1 MWSCGLGWGML
12 CKKGE
17 YGLARGDR
25 CSLSLTLAT
34 FPALRHRCG
43 WWDTQRALSLIH
55 YQFNL
60 WLTFTSGTWSV
71 MITLLALCAFSTASR
86 LAAPPPQSLS
96 SSYTPSFRRT
106 ISFFSRDKVPG
117 EFSPFPIGHCPSSCH
132 SVPDSKIISKLNL
145 PRGTWVVA
153 SASCSNNSLWLV

>member
-17 YGLARGDR
+17 HGLARGDR

-71 MITLLALCAFSTASR
+71 MITLLALRAFSAASR
-86 LAAPPPQSLS
+86 TGCSSPRASVLPTHLRFEGPFPSSLG
-96 SSYTPSFRRT
+96 
-106 ISFFSRDKVPG
+106 IKCLG

-145 PRGTWVVA
+145 PWGTWVVA